1 MSVSVANKV
10 SSAMAF
16 EAQPGMPG
24 AGIGRLYNFCAGPS
38 MLPEEVLRQAQD
50 ELWNVRNS
58 GIGIMELSHRGKLF
72 DEILH
77 ETEQTARKVGNIPAN
92 YKVLFLTGGATS
104 QNFQVPANV
113 LPENGVAAFLTTGYW
128 AERTWDEIHVYTDR
142 AYEAFNGK
150 AEGYKHCP
158 SDAEVKYLT
167 SGRGKPV
174 YVHMCTNNTLYGTQ
188 WRNADGSLRLPKIP
202 DGSFLVADMCSD
214 IFSRPVDWNR
224 FGIVYAG
231 AQKNVGIAGISIV
244 VIREDLLKPV
254 RKLPNMLR
262 YDVMARDQ
270 SRHNTPP
277 VFPIHMCNLVFNWI
291 LKQGGVA
298 ELLKRNLE
306 KAQIVYD
313 VLDQTK
319 FYKGHAR
326 PDSRSLMNLTFHTPS
341 PQLDDL
347 FCTEAFKAGMDQIKG
362 HRNTGG
368 MRASMYNAFP
378 REGAVALAQFM
389 RDFEKKHG

>member
-1 MSVSVANKV
+1 MSVASKHKAEFV
-10 SSAMAF
+10 SGLGV
-16 EAQPGMPG
+16 GMPG
-24 AGIGRLYNFCAGPS
+24 AGLGRLYNFCAGPS
-38 MLPEEVLRQAQD
+38 MLPEEVLRQAQ
-50 ELWNVRNS
+50 EEVWNVRDS

-77 ETEQTARKVGNIPAN
+77 ETEASARKVGNIPSN
-92 YKVLFLTGGATS
+92 YQVLFLTGGATT
-104 QNFQVPANV
+104 QNHQVPANV
-113 LPENGVAAFLTTGYW
+113 LPDHGVAAFLTTGYW
-128 AERTWDEIHVYTDR
+128 SERTWEEIGVYTDR
-142 AYEAFNGK
+142 AYEAFSGK
-150 AEGYKHCP
+150 KAGYAHCP
-158 SDAEVKYLT
+158 TDDEIKYKD
-167 SGRGKPV
+167 KPV

-188 WRNADGSLRLPKIP
+188 WREADGSIRLPRIP

-214 IFSRPVDWNR
+214 IFSRPVDWNK

-231 AQKNVGIAGISIV
+231 AQKNVGIAGISV
-244 VIREDLLKPV
+244 VIVREDLLKPV
-254 RKLPNMLR
+254 RKLPRMMSYEVL
-262 YDVMARDQ
+262 ARDE

-277 VFPIHMCNLVFNWI
+277 VFPIYMCNLVFNWI

-298 ELLKRNLE
+298 PLLERNRE

-313 VLDQTK
+313 VLDKSK

-341 PQLDDL
+341 AELDDL
-347 FCTEAFKAGMDQIKG
+347 FCEEAFKAGMDQIKG

-378 REGAVALAQFM
+378 REGAVALAEFM
-389 RDFEKKHG
+389 REFEKKHG

>member
-1 MSVSVANKV
+1 MTVSVA
-10 SSAMAF
+10 STLSPLASAQF
-16 EAQPGMPG
+16 PVGMPG
-24 AGIGRLYNFCAGPS
+24 AGLGRLYNFCAGPS
-38 MLPEEVLRQAQD
+38 MLPEDVLRQAQD
-50 ELWNVRNS
+50 ELWNVRGS

-72 DEILH
+72 DNILH
-77 ETEQTARKVGNIPAN
+77 ETEAAARKVGNIPAN
-92 YKVLFLTGGATS
+92 YKILFTTGGATS

-128 AERTWDEIHVYTDR
+128 AERTWDEIGVYTDR

-150 AEGYKHCP
+150 KEGYKHCP
-158 SDAEVKYLT
+158 ADSEISYKD
-167 SGRGKPV
+167 KPV

-188 WRNADGSLRLPKIP
+188 WRSPDGSIRLPKVP

-214 IFSRPVDWNR
+214 IFSRPVDWNK

-244 VIREDLLKPV
+244 VIREDLLKPA

-262 YDVMARDQ
+262 YDVMARDE

-277 VFPIHMCNLVFNWI
+277 VFPIYMCNLVFNWI
-291 LKQGGVA
+291 LKQGGTA

-306 KAQIVYD
+306 KAQLVYD
-313 VLDQTK
+313 VLDNTK
-319 FYKGHAR
+319 FFKGHAR

-341 PQLDDL
+341 AKLDDL
-347 FCTEAFKAGMDQIKG
+347 FVEEGFKAGMDQIKG

-378 REGAVALAQFM
+378 REGAAALADFM
-389 RDFEKKHG
+389 REFEKKHG